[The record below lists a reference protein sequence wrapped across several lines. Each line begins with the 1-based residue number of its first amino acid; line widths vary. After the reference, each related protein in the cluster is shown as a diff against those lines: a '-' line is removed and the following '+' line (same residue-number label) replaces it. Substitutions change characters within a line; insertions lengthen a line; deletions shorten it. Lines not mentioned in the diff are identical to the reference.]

1 MPSWLNHKIMGNSR
15 IHVATT
21 YQVKYEFGD
30 FSNKS
35 EFINQLIAE
44 NCPSAT
50 FNEDDHLYADSIEVP
65 RAELAMLAGK
75 IAKERE
81 KYEPIFAQELNYT
94 VDNVIFAISSWIA
107 YSDQRNDYV
116 VLQWF

>member
-1 MPSWLNHKIMGNSR
+1 MGYR

-30 FSNKS
+30 FNNKS
-35 EFINQLIAE
+35 EFINHLIAE
-44 NCPSAT
+44 NCMGAS
-50 FNEDDHLYADSIEVP
+50 FNDEDHHYADTIEVP

-75 IAKERE
+75 VAKERE
-81 KYEPIFAQELNYT
+81 KYEPIFNRELNDT
-94 VDNVIFAISSWIA
+94 ADNVIFAISSWIA

>member
-1 MPSWLNHKIMGNSR
+1 MGNSR

-44 NCPSAT
+44 NCPFAS

-65 RAELAMLAGK
+65 RAELAMLAGTDAAGTK
-75 IAKERE
+75 KHHERH
-81 KYEPIFAQELNYT
+81 A
-94 VDNVIFAISSWIA
+94 DR
-107 YSDQRNDYV
+107 RN
-116 VLQWF
+116 

>member
-44 NCPSAT
+44 NCPFAS

-81 KYEPIFAQELNYT
+81 KYEPIFAQELNDT
-94 VDNVIFAISSWIA
+94 VDNVIFTISSWIA

>member
-1 MPSWLNHKIMGNSR
+1 MGYR
-15 IHVATT
+15 IRVATT
-21 YQVKYEFGD
+21 YHVKYEFGD

-35 EFINQLIAE
+35 EFINRLIAE
-44 NCPSAT
+44 NCPFASFNDDDPTFAT
-50 FNEDDHLYADSIEVP
+50 SIEVP
-65 RAELAMLAGK
+65 RAELAMLAGN

-81 KYEPIFAQELNYT
+81 KYKPIFEKELNNT

-107 YSDQRNDYV
+107 YSDQRNDFV

>member
-44 NCPSAT
+44 NCPFAS
-50 FNEDDHLYADSIEVP
+50 FNEVPPAEEECPFRIE
-65 RAELAMLAGK
+65 
-75 IAKERE
+75 
-81 KYEPIFAQELNYT
+81 
-94 VDNVIFAISSWIA
+94 IS
-107 YSDQRNDYV
+107 RK
-116 VLQWF
+116 

>member
-1 MPSWLNHKIMGNSR
+1 MPSWLNHKNMGNSR

-44 NCPSAT
+44 NCPFAS
-50 FNEDDHLYADSIEVP
+50 FNEVP
-65 RAELAMLAGK
+65 PAE
-75 IAKERE
+75 EE
-81 KYEPIFAQELNYT
+81 CPF
-94 VDNVIFAISSWIA
+94 
-107 YSDQRNDYV
+107 
-116 VLQWF
+116 

>member
-1 MPSWLNHKIMGNSR
+1 MGYK

-30 FSNKS
+30 LSNKS
-35 EFINQLIAE
+35 EFINRLIAE
-44 NCPSAT
+44 NCPFAS
-50 FNEDDHLYADSIEVP
+50 FNEDDDRDADSIAVP

-75 IAKERE
+75 IAQERE
-81 KYEPIFAQELNYT
+81 KYEPVFAQELNDT

-116 VLQWF
+116 ILKWF